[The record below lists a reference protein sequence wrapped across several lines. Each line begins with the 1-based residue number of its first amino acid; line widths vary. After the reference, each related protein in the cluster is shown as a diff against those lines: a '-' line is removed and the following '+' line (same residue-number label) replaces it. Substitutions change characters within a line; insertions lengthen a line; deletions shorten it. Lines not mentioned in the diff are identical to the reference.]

1 MWLQVVPFV
10 VLTALGLIPGPRMF
24 RRLGMSP
31 AWTLLA
37 LFPVIGWLAMLYT
50 AAYGKWAGAVVILLG
65 LAGWIA
71 VVIFG
76 TPLVS

>member
-1 MWLQVVPFV
+1 
-10 VLTALGLIPGPRMF
+10 
-24 RRLGMSP
+24 
-31 AWTLLA
+31 
-37 LFPVIGWLAMLYT
+37 MLYT

-76 TPLVS
+76 TPLASFGTPLAS